1 MLKPHT
7 AINHAVSSLTFYPE
21 GDFSTSTFPLIVG
34 ILLFL
39 LYIRYNF
46 DYWLK
51 SFGEIVMLWDRY
63 PKLWNLNSD
72 DVFRRSRLS

>member
-1 MLKPHT
+1 MLIPHT
-7 AINHAVSSLTFYPE
+7 AINHAISSLTFYPE

-39 LYIRYNF
+39 LYVRYNF

-51 SFGEIVMLWDRY
+51 SFGEIVIL
-63 PKLWNLNSD
+63 
-72 DVFRRSRLS
+72 

>member
-1 MLKPHT
+1 MLIPHT
-7 AINHAVSSLTFYPE
+7 AINHAISSLTFYPE

-39 LYIRYNF
+39 LYVRYNF

-51 SFGEIVMLWDRY
+51 SFGEIVILWGRY
-63 PKLWNLNSD
+63 TKLWNLNTD

>member
-1 MLKPHT
+1 MLIPHT
-7 AINHAVSSLTFYPE
+7 AINHAISSLTFYPE

-51 SFGEIVMLWDRY
+51 SFGEIVILWGRY
-63 PKLWNLNSD
+63 TKLWNLNTD

>member
-1 MLKPHT
+1 MLIPHT

-34 ILLFL
+34 ILFFL
-39 LYIRYNF
+39 LYTRYNF
-46 DYWLK
+46 DYWLI
-51 SFGEIVMLWDRY
+51 SFGEIVILWGRY

>member
-1 MLKPHT
+1 MLIPHT
-7 AINHAVSSLTFYPE
+7 AINHAISSLTFYPE

-39 LYIRYNF
+39 LYIRYNL

-51 SFGEIVMLWDRY
+51 SFGEIVILWGRY
-63 PKLWNLNSD
+63 TKLWNLNTD
-72 DVFRRSRLS
+72 DDFTRYRLS